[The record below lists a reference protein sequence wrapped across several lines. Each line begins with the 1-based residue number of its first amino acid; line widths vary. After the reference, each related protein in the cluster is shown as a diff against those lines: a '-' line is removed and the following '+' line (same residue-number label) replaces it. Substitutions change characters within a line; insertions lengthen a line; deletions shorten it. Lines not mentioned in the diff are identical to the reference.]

1 MNYSF
6 VYYRIDILSYY
17 IYVKYLRVKTNEVG
31 YKYLLT
37 GTVCS
42 LLNDWMIWWSDSRI
56 LCRWSIC
63 VCVVV
68 CVQI

>member
-31 YKYLLT
+31 YKYPLT
-37 GTVCS
+37 GTVRN
-42 LLNDWMIWWSDSRI
+42 LLNDGMP
-56 LCRWSIC
+56 
-63 VCVVV
+63 
-68 CVQI
+68 